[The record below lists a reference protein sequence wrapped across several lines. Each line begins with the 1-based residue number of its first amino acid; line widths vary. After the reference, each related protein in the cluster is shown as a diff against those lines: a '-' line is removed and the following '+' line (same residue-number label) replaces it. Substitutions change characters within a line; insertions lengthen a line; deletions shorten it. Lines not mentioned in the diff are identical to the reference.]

1 MPSNGRGG
9 NLNGVAA
16 GLLVL
21 AVLSMLFFAFWLQK
35 SGRGNRRPG
44 SGTMDMLSG
53 SAGLATDDETD
64 AAELDTLIRG
74 RKAAIGQITPG
85 TRDFMPADD
94 SPPRPIS
101 RDFHKLPDEYFLP
114 QTPDSTRRAAERI
127 RELREPSSQ
136 QGSTRDASTPGFG
149 KKGDAR

>member
-1 MPSNGRGG
+1 MPSNRRGG

-35 SGRGNRRPG
+35 HGRGDRHPG
-44 SGTMDMLSG
+44 SRTMGVMSG
-53 SAGLATDDETD
+53 STGFASDDETD
-64 AAELDTLIRG
+64 AAELDTLIQG

-85 TRDFMPADD
+85 ARDFMPADD

-114 QTPDSTRRAAERI
+114 QTPDTTIRAAERI
-127 RELREPSSQ
+127 RELRETSPQ
-136 QGSTRDASTPGFG
+136 QGLTRDAGTPGSG
-149 KKGDAR
+149 KKGSAR